1 LWQYLQLELVPRVLL
16 KFESALDAAV
26 VVDAAAE
33 LVQDVHKAAAAAD
46 AADAVAVEARLAAA
60 DNSWQVDGVAV
71 AEHWADTAAAAAAAA
86 DIAVGVAVGV
96 ERNLDSILLAGPEEE
111 ESQPCLIESIK
122 SI

>member
-1 LWQYLQLELVPRVLL
+1 MWQYLQLELVPRVLL
-16 KFESALDAAV
+16 KFESALDA
-26 VVDAAAE
+26 VDAAA
-33 LVQDVHKAAAAAD
+33 VQDVHKAAAAAD